1 MKKRFTIITLLAL
14 LASCG
19 GARGGKTSTKS
30 SSKTEEPAT
39 TKVAVTAEQTPA
51 KVYTYKVI
59 NSYPHSTESYTQ
71 GLVYHNGKLLE
82 GTGLNGK
89 SRLQSVDITSGK
101 ITNIATLPT
110 EHFGEG
116 VTLLN
121 DVIYQLTW
129 ETNRLFTYDAKSG
142 KPLGEYIYAGE
153 GWGLTTDGKELYMSD
168 GSSIIM
174 VRSPKDFSIVRR
186 FDVKL
191 DGQSIKYINE
201 LEWINGK
208 IWANVYTSPYILI
221 IDPASGYVEGYIDM
235 NGLLSDKDITP
246 TTNVLNGIAYDA
258 EGDRIFVTGKNWS
271 RLFEIKIDETSN
283 R

>member
-1 MKKRFTIITLLAL
+1 MKKGFTIITLFAL

-19 GARGGKTSTKS
+19 GARGGKTSAESTA
-30 SSKTEEPAT
+30 KTAEPTT
-39 TKVAVTAEQTPA
+39 TKVEASAEQAPL
-51 KVYTYKVI
+51 KEYTYQVV

-71 GLVYHNGKLLE
+71 GLLYHNGKLLE

-89 SRLQSVDITSGK
+89 SHLQSVEIESGK
-101 ITNIATLPT
+101 VKNIATLPT

-116 VTLLN
+116 IALLD

-129 ETNRLFTYDAKSG
+129 TSNRLFTYDAKSG
-142 KPLGEYIYAGE
+142 KPLGEHIYAGE
-153 GWGLTTDGKELYMSD
+153 GWGLTTDGKKLYMSD
-168 GSSIIM
+168 GSSVIT

-191 DGQSIKYINE
+191 NGQSVNYVNE

-208 IWANVYTSPYILI
+208 IWANVYTSPYII
-221 IDPASGYVEGYIDM
+221 IINPTTGYTEGYIDM
-235 NGLLSDKDITP
+235 SGILPEEEITP
-246 TTNVLNGIAYDA
+246 STDVLNGIAYDA

-271 RLFEIKIDETSN
+271 RLFEIKIIEK
-283 R
+283 